1 MKTILESAQEYA
13 TEHFKEKLPLDAEKS
28 FIDGF
33 LAGANFAQEWIS
45 VKDELP
51 EHGKTVLIMCNN
63 KYIGLGCIR
72 YGKWDYKLNKNNYEY
87 KIRNIDRLLQKFYY

>member
-33 LAGANFAQEWIS
+33 LVGANFAQEWIS

-51 EHGKTVLIMCNN
+51 EHGKTVLIMCDN

-72 YGKWDYKLNKNNYEY
+72 YGKWDYKYASSITHWRPITKY
-87 KIRNIDRLLQKFYY
+87 